1 MSIARYAVY
10 FIDPSVNE
18 YVFHSSGPNR
28 ETMQSQ
34 ADAINRNMPR
44 MKAIVL
50 TSHSPNDRIDPY
62 HQDFARK
69 SHLEK
74 AFA

>member
-1 MSIARYAVY
+1 MSIARYAIY

-34 ADAINRNMPR
+34 ADAINRNLSL
-44 MKAIVL
+44 I
-50 TSHSPNDRIDPY
+50 HI
-62 HQDFARK
+62 
-69 SHLEK
+69 
-74 AFA
+74 